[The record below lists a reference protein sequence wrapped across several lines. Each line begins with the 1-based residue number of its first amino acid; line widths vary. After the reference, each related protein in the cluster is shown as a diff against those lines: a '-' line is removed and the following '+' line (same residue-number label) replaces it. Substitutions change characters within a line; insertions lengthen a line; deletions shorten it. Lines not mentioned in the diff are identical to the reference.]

1 MINFNP
7 MYFNIWNKKKK
18 QQQQKREVIQACNDQ
33 EILS

>member
-7 MYFNIWNKKKK
+7 MFFNIWNKKKK

>member
-7 MYFNIWNKKKK
+7 MFFNIWNKKKQ